1 LGNRFFRGRRIQRKN
16 ALLRL
21 DTKLT
26 DSNERYT
33 LIHVSTNQ
41 EVQNLGVYSSLE
53 EAKEE
58 LQNSKVSEG
67 LLHVFTTDNRVLYSE
82 ERGT

>member
-1 LGNRFFRGRRIQRKN
+1 MGNRFFRGRRIQRKN